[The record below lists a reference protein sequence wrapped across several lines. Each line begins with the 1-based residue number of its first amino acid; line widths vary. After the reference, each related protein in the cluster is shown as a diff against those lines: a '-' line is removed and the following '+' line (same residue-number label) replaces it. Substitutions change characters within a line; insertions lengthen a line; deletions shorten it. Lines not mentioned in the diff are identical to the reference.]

1 MAGILSA
8 RNENGSLRRSG
19 RYFRSTIAAS
29 AKFQSISFEGS
40 GGNCVGSLVTRCRER
55 RVAPVI
61 PAAGQCG

>member
-19 RYFRSTIAAS
+19 QYSRSTIAAS

-40 GGNCVGSLVTRCRER
+40 GETASRIPGYPIPRASRC
-55 RVAPVI
+55 
-61 PAAGQCG
+61 AGHASG